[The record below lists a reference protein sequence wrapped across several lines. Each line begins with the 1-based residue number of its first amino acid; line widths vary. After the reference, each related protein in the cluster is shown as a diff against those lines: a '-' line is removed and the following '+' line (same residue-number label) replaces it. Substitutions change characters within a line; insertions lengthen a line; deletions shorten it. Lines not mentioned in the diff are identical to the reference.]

1 SPAEKRGRNDTPHK
15 TCVVVYDKEPM
26 AVLEGKTVLKLF
38 GALAA
43 VDRVNFH
50 LQQSEILGLIGP
62 NGAGKTT
69 LVNLVTGV
77 YPLTRGEVLF
87 EKKKIDGL
95 KPAVIARMG
104 IARTF
109 QIVKPFPGMTVREN
123 VVIGSLFGKSGTQRN
138 TKIAFQEADRWIEFV
153 HLQDYRN
160 ASVDQ
165 INISFRKRM
174 DLAKALA
181 MEPKVLMLDEV
192 MAGLNT
198 KDIEETMAL
207 VTRINQELKIT
218 LLVIEHVMKAVMSLC
233 HRVIVLH
240 HGRKIA
246 DGTPQEIVRD
256 DRVIEAYL
264 GERYAKARRGAG

>member
-1 SPAEKRGRNDTPHK
+1 
-15 TCVVVYDKEPM
+15 M
-26 AVLEGKTVLKLF
+26 AVLEARSVSKLF

-43 VDRVNFH
+43 VDQVNFH
-50 LQQSEILGLIGP
+50 LNEGEILGLIGP

-69 LVNLVTGV
+69 LVNLVTGT
-77 YPLTRGEVLF
+77 YALTQGEILF
-87 EKKKIDGL
+87 EGRKINGL
-95 KPAVIARMG
+95 KPAVIARRG
-104 IARTF
+104 VARTF

-123 VVIGSLFGKSGTQRN
+123 VVIGSLFGKGGSERK
-138 TKIAFQEADRWIEFV
+138 TKSAFEQADRWIEFV

-181 MEPKVLMLDEV
+181 MEPRLLMLDEV
-192 MAGLNT
+192 MAGLNS
-198 KDIEETMAL
+198 KDIEEMMLL
-207 VTRINQELKIT
+207 VARINEELKIT
-218 LLVIEHVMKAVMSLC
+218 LLVIEHVMKAVMGLC
-233 HRVIVLH
+233 HRVMVLH

-264 GERYAKARRGAG
+264 GERYAKTRREAG

>member
-1 SPAEKRGRNDTPHK
+1 MPI
-15 TCVVVYDKEPM
+15 
-26 AVLEGKTVLKLF
+26 LEGRSVSRYF
-38 GALAA
+38 GALRA
-43 VDRVNFH
+43 VDQVDFH
-50 LQQSEILGLIGP
+50 IEENEILGLIGP

-69 LVNLVTGV
+69 LVNLVTGS
-77 YPLTRGEVLF
+77 YAITQGEVIF
-87 EKKKIDGL
+87 KGKKLNGL
-95 KPAVIARMG
+95 KPARISRLG

-123 VVIGSLFGKSGTQRN
+123 VAIGSLFGKKGSERN
-138 TKIAFQEADRWIEFV
+138 TKVAFQEADRWIEYV
-153 HLQDYRN
+153 HLRDYKN

-181 MEPKVLMLDEV
+181 MEPDLLMLDEV

-198 KDIEETMAL
+198 KDIEEMMEL
-207 VTRINQELKIT
+207 VIRINRELKIT
-218 LLVIEHVMKAVMSLC
+218 LLVIEHVMKAVMSIC
-233 HRVIVLH
+233 HRVMVLH

-246 DGTPQEIVRD
+246 DGSPQEIVND

-264 GERYAKARRGAG
+264 GERYAKTRRAS

>member
-1 SPAEKRGRNDTPHK
+1 
-15 TCVVVYDKEPM
+15 M
-26 AVLEGKTVLKLF
+26 AVLEGKSVSKLF

-43 VDRVNFH
+43 VDRVDFH
-50 LQQSEILGLIGP
+50 LEQGEILGLIGP

-77 YPLTRGEVLF
+77 FPITKGEVLF
-87 EKKKIDGL
+87 DGKRIDGL

-123 VVIGSLFGKSGTQRN
+123 VVIGSLFGKGGAERK
-138 TKIAFQEADRWIEFV
+138 TKTALLEADRWIEYV

-181 MEPKVLMLDEV
+181 MGPKVLMLDEV
-192 MAGLNT
+192 MAGLNS
-198 KDIEETMAL
+198 KDIEEMMTL
-207 VTRINQELKIT
+207 VNRINRELKIT
-218 LLVIEHVMKAVMSLC
+218 LLVIEHVMKAVMGLC

-246 DGTPQEIVRD
+246 DETPQEIIRD

-264 GERYAKARRGAG
+264 GERYAKARRGPG